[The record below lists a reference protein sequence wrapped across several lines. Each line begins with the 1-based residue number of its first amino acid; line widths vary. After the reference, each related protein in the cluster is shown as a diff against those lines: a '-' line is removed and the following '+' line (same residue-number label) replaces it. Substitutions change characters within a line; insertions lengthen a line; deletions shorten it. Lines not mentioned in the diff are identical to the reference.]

1 MSNELALKTE
11 EIKKSIGR
19 LEDIQKKF
27 YELADSDVTVE
38 SSACFPLCE
47 QMKSE
52 LQNLKLWIEMLY
64 KYNGT
69 SKSWAKVAAS
79 RENGKKGG
87 RPPKFVTELKK
98 QKAELELLL
107 ENLHSQEIIS
117 SIEDGQRIDE
127 ERRTAEG
134 KLYEVEE
141 KLSGISKNQISLD

>member
-1 MSNELALKTE
+1 MSRKTE
-11 EIKKSIGR
+11 EIKKSIIR
-19 LEDIQKKF
+19 LEEIQK
-27 YELADSDVTVE
+27 TI
-38 SSACFPLCE
+38 SSYDNENSENLSLVAE
-47 QMKSE
+47 KMKSE
-52 LQNLKLWIEMLY
+52 LENLKLWIGMLY

-69 SKSWAKVAAS
+69 SKSRAKVAAS

-107 ENLHSQEIIS
+107 ENLHSQEIVS

-127 ERRTAEG
+127 ERRAAEG
-134 KLYEVEE
+134 KLSEVEE

>member
-1 MSNELALKTE
+1 MSRKTE

-87 RPPKFVTELKK
+87 RPPKIITDLKK
-98 QKAELELLL
+98 QKSEL
-107 ENLHSQEIIS
+107 ENLILDLHNQQVAASFE
-117 SIEDGQRIDE
+117 DE
-127 ERRTAEG
+127 ENLNSQIQNARLELEQIDK
-134 KLYEVEE
+134 KLLE
-141 KLSGISKNQISLD
+141 LKNES